1 MADSHVINA
10 TRRTVMG
17 KQVKALR
24 RQGLLPAVLYGHNV
38 EPIAISLN
46 AHEASMIIPRLS
58 SSTVITVNVDGKPYT
73 ALVREKQRDYLKN
86 KLLHVDFQVVSMTEK
101 IKAEV
106 RIDTEGVAPAV
117 KDFNAV
123 IVTNLNQVLVEALP
137 GDLPEQIVVDL
148 SSLTEIGSGIYV
160 RDLQVPA
167 GVEILTPGDEAIVV
181 ATGAAPEEVEEEV
194 VEEGA
199 EPEVIERGKKE
210 EEEEE

>member
-1 MADSHVINA
+1 
-10 TRRTVMG
+10 MG